1 MNIFEIARCRRM
13 NVKVLISNLRRI
25 LNYFKGRVEK
35 LRILLYFW
43 VSSTLSMGIF
53 LMRKH
58 PQIEGMRASN
68 RKAHKLAASFR
79 AYES

>member
-25 LNYFKGRVEK
+25 LNYCKGRVEK

-43 VSSTLSMGIF
+43 VSSTLSMSIF

-58 PQIEGMRASN
+58 PQIEGMRASIK
-68 RKAHKLAASFR
+68 KAHKLVESFR